1 MGLVAAVGAKEE
13 SAAVVQ
19 PGEGPFDDPA
29 LTSEGGAVFGL
40 ASRDHR
46 LDSALPDEA
55 TVLVVVVAA
64 VGDEAVGT
72 PPRPTRP
79 RTGGT
84 LSSSAS
90 NWVMSLRLP
99 PVSDQASGS
108 PLPSTRPDGQLL
120 SLPRKRLRVDERSS
134 HERDKARVPREKGE
148 DQPVAASE
156 LVGRVQEKVSRG

>member
-29 LTSEGGAVFGL
+29 LTSEAGAVFGL

-64 VGDEAVGT
+64 VGDEAVGSS
-72 PPRPTRP
+72 PRPTDTAAHR
-79 RTGGT
+79 RH
-84 LSSSAS
+84 
-90 NWVMSLRLP
+90 
-99 PVSDQASGS
+99 PVEQ
-108 PLPSTRPDGQLL
+108 REQLGDVVAVAA
-120 SLPRKRLRVDERSS
+120 RKRPGQR
-134 HERDKARVPREKGE
+134 
-148 DQPVAASE
+148 QPAAVYE
-156 LVGRVQEKVSRG
+156 T